1 MDIFFRNQ
9 IIQNIEH
16 VGTSPE
22 LSLKIMKAVNDAEV
36 TMHDV
41 VKIILED
48 PSICAQVLK
57 VANSP
62 YYYRGERI
70 GTMTGAVV
78 HLGLENVRRILFA
91 IEMIGLFRA
100 NSVMTRF
107 NEKNFWKH
115 NVSGALL
122 ASELGADAGIQNTE
136 SAYLCALLRN
146 IGVLAIRQF
155 LPREFYTINELISKR
170 SLSFKQASKE
180 TIGIDH
186 REITYLLC
194 MRWNLPDNIIG
205 VMGTLENKE
214 AKSGMFHEVVQVIT
228 LADAVLS
235 AKGTN
240 EWDPFY
246 APECTIEDKAVLEKS
261 ETILAQV
268 ETMQQQIW

>member
-16 VGTSPE
+16 IGTSPE
-22 LSLKIMKAVNDAEV
+22 FSLKIMEAMNSADV
-36 TMHDV
+36 TMYDV
-41 VKIILED
+41 VKLILED

-70 GTMTGAVV
+70 STMTGAVV
-78 HLGLENVRRILFA
+78 HLGLDNIRKILFA
-91 IEMIGLFRA
+91 IEMIGLFKA
-100 NSVMTRF
+100 NSVLTYF
-107 NEKNFWKH
+107 DEKNFWKH
-115 NVSGALL
+115 SVSGALL
-122 ASELGADAGIQNTE
+122 ASELGVSAGIRNTE
-136 SAYLCALLRN
+136 SVYLCGLLRN

-155 LPREFYTINELISKR
+155 LPKEFYLIYELISKKNMP
-170 SLSFKQASKE
+170 FKKASKE

-205 VMGTLENKE
+205 VMGRLENKE
-214 AKSGMFHEVVQVIT
+214 EDIGKPEEVVTLIN

-240 EWDPFY
+240 DWDPFFV
-246 APECTIEDKAVLEKS
+246 PESVVEDKALLEKC

-268 ETMQQQIW
+268 EIIQQQIW